1 MPTLHV
7 WGEGRDALWTPEG
20 PVNVPKTYDY
30 LPAGDGA
37 LTRAVRGVIGRKRLF
52 VVMRKVNKRY
62 PSRQVGLWA
71 PSTLI
76 AAERERL
83 AALRTGDHEQ
93 RLAKQRERKQERDIT
108 AFGEAIRQRFPGCPD
123 EEALVIATHA
133 CEVGSGR
140 VGRSNTAE
148 DPVRAAVVAHIRHEH
163 TDYDALL
170 DSHIEGWMSY
180 DERREARFRV
190 REKVREGIDDILR
203 QWQQAAEAGTG
214 SDVALLT
221 TASLGG
227 HEGEAS

>member
-1 MPTLHV
+1 MATIQV

-37 LTRAVRGVIGRKRLF
+37 LTRALRGVMGRKRLF
-52 VVMRKVNKRY
+52 VVMRKVNKHY

-83 AALRTGDHEQ
+83 AALRTEPHKQ
-93 RLAKQRERKQERDIT
+93 RLAEQRERKQERDIS
-108 AFGEAIRQRFPGCPD
+108 AFAEAIRLRFPACPD

-148 DPVRAAVVAHIRHEH
+148 DPVRAAVVAHVRHEH

-180 DERREARFRV
+180 EERREARFRV
-190 REKVREGIDDILR
+190 RENVSEGIDDILR
-203 QWQQAAEAGTG
+203 QWQQAAEAGTIYDTAT
-214 SDVALLT
+214 STSALP
-221 TASLGG
+221 
-227 HEGEAS
+227 